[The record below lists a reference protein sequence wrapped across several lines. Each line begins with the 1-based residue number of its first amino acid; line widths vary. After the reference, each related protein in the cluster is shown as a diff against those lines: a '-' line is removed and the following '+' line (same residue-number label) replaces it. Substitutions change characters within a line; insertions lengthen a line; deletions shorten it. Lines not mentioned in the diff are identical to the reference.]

1 MNVNV
6 TVIPVC
12 PQFVSSFRW
21 EEGGNEKEIQTTELP
36 IRFTKGEKWLFN
48 EPEAAGSDQEL
59 RTRTNPPG
67 FSVQQAPNRAAA
79 CAYSRLMGGE
89 GERKELPKPG
99 LGPGSLRRS
108 PPGRRAGAAS
118 PALTPPPEGSRIL
131 TADFHAA
138 EGRGLLHR
146 LAALREG
153 GGPGPPGHGLSP
165 ALPQRRSPLSSSCLR
180 PPPRPGGPAC
190 RSLARSAA
198 GDGWDAPHETPGPP
212 LPPPGKPP
220 PLSVSVAQRLLL
232 LLPLPAAPPHAAR
245 SSQDHP
251 SRPRRWVRE
260 PPPPGAAPERGG
272 FAGPRCPH
280 PGRQSHGAEARGP
293 APPIPPP
300 PRFSPF
306 ICFILSFPFSSF
318 SSFSSFPP
326 PRSSP
331 SPSPLR
337 EAAGNGTIFFPGG
350 GIRGTA
356 ERRRCGNESQ

>member
-1 MNVNV
+1 M
-6 TVIPVC
+6 
-12 PQFVSSFRW
+12 
-21 EEGGNEKEIQTTELP
+21 
-36 IRFTKGEKWLFN
+36 
-48 EPEAAGSDQEL
+48 
-59 RTRTNPPG
+59 
-67 FSVQQAPNRAAA
+67 
-79 CAYSRLMGGE
+79 
-89 GERKELPKPG
+89 LPK
-99 LGPGSLRRS
+99 
-108 PPGRRAGAAS
+108 
-118 PALTPPPEGSRIL
+118 
-131 TADFHAA
+131 A
-138 EGRGLLHR
+138 EGCCTGLQLSAKEVVLGR
-146 LAALREG
+146 
-153 GGPGPPGHGLSP
+153 PDMVSP

-198 GDGWDAPHETPGPP
+198 GDGWNAPHETPGPP

-220 PLSVSVAQRLLL
+220 PLSVSVARRRLLL
-232 LLPLPAAPPHAAR
+232 LLLPPPAPPHAAR
-245 SSQDHP
+245 SSHDHP

-306 ICFILSFPFSSF
+306 ICFIYFFLFFSSF
-318 SSFSSFPP
+318 SSFSSFPRP
-326 PRSSP
+326 CSSP

-350 GIRGTA
+350 GISGHRRAEAMRQRLAIGSGGGGGIRGA
-356 ERRRCGNESQ
+356 RRGVRRPGGLSAR